1 MTSAL
6 HLDSQ
11 QRRAVRNRL
20 ARARGQLDA
29 IMRALDDNH
38 ACLEVLPQMIAAN
51 KAVDRATYS
60 MILAAIDRC
69 SADPQSHP
77 QEAEQLRKLFLS
89 LA

>member
-1 MTSAL
+1 MSHTL
-6 HLDSQ
+6 HLDSE

-29 IMRALDDNH
+29 IMRSLDEDH

-51 KAVDRATYS
+51 KAVDRATYT

-69 SADPQSHP
+69 ATDPQSHAD
-77 QEAEQLRKLFLS
+77 ESEQLRKLFLS

>member
-1 MTSAL
+1 MSHSL

-11 QRRAVRNRL
+11 QRRAVRNRI

-29 IMRALDDNH
+29 IMRALDEDR
-38 ACLEVLPQMIAAN
+38 ACLEMLPQMIAAN

-60 MILAAIDRC
+60 MILGAIDRC
-69 SADPQSHP
+69 STDPQAHAEES
-77 QEAEQLRKLFLS
+77 EQLRKLFLS